1 MSVINQML
9 RDLDQRGQTP
19 ETPAL
24 GTALQQG
31 THRVLEPARPVHV
44 ARSSRRSAPWV
55 LLAGVGG
62 LGTVAALGAWYLGYL
77 ALPGV
82 PERPLPVVV
91 ATAPALP
98 SSAAAPAPAQPGSD
112 AASPMAVATNAST
125 MAVSELPVSLRLEAQ
140 LEHAPVPAPEPAS
153 VAPPVTVVKQKPATL
168 PAARTEVA
176 APKPQAM
183 VPPAPVAKAEKS
195 PPSVA
200 PIAAT
205 APAATAA
212 PTVAEATPQVQ
223 QRQGAAARDA
233 LAQAQSLW
241 NAGNPAAATDLLRE
255 AVQVALRSTP
265 ASAPLDGTQAA
276 MVRELARMQMGSGH
290 VAEAHAL
297 LVQTEARIHAHA
309 ELWAMRANA
318 AQRLGQHQDSVQ
330 SYMQALQYRP
340 NEQRWLLGMAVSLA
354 AMGQTGAANGVVE
367 RARNEGA
374 IPREIADYLRQMGVV
389 VK

>member
-19 ETPAL
+19 EAPA
-24 GTALQQG
+24 QG

-44 ARSSRRSAPWV
+44 ARSSRRSAPRA
-55 LLAGVGG
+55 LLVGVGG
-62 LGTVAALGAWYLGYL
+62 LGTAAALGAWYLGYL

-91 ATAPALP
+91 ATAPASP
-98 SSAAAPAPAQPGSD
+98 PSAAAPAPAQPGSD
-112 AASPMAVATNAST
+112 AASPMAVATNVST

-140 LEHAPVPAPEPAS
+140 LEHAPVPAPELAP
-153 VAPPVTVVKQKPATL
+153 VAPPAAVVKQKPATL
-168 PAARTEVA
+168 PVARTEVA

-195 PPSVA
+195 LPSVA

-205 APAATAA
+205 APAATAP
-212 PTVAEATPQVQ
+212 PTVAEATPQV

-265 ASAPLDGTQAA
+265 ATAPLDGTQAA

-297 LVQTEARIHAHA
+297 LVQNEARIHAHA